1 MKNKDTL
8 LLEAA
13 YQRVLLNEAGYSEA
27 WELFHLPGPDV
38 QQMVRNLFRFNYKS
52 KEAMDDDPKVDALA
66 KKLGS
71 YIDRLPV
78 QKFPWNKI
86 PTLITLDAKWVKA
99 FQSIQNSPNVEE
111 ACIKLMEQ
119 RDAEGGERPGG
130 KKNNSEIVDDVK
142 KGSGDPVVILQMPSK
157 TYIVGGRTRT
167 FAALGIKTDIKAV
180 ILTPDILQGFI
191 KQFP

>member
-1 MKNKDTL
+1 MKSRDQQ
-8 LLEAA
+8 LLEEA
-13 YQRVLLNEAGYSEA
+13 YQKVLLNEDGYAEA
-27 WELFHLPGPDV
+27 WELFHLPGTDV
-38 QQMVRNLFRFNYKS
+38 QQMVRTLFRFNYKS
-52 KEAMDDDPKVDALA
+52 KEAMDNDPRVDALA

-71 YIDRLPV
+71 YMDRLPV

-99 FQSIQNSPNVEE
+99 FQSVQDSPNPEE
-111 ACIKLMEQ
+111 ECIKLMEQ

-130 KKNNSEIVDDVK
+130 KKTNAEILNDVK
-142 KGSGDPVVILQMPSK
+142 TGSGDPVVILQMPSK

-167 FAALGIKTDIKAV
+167 LAALAIKTDIKSV

-191 KQFP
+191 K